1 MANRFTLQTLC
12 CTYSHCL
19 ILWPEGWVFVSW
31 RNGLQKLVQ
40 LAVILVLAPSLAL
53 LHGLWARSR
62 LSITIAVNRSIQA
75 SCASFIPTSTV
86 ASAEKIHQMN
96 CASISSREK
105 ICRSLL
111 KNQRMKWQFRR
122 KKCQKQRKQNR
133 KETLVRTSRC
143 RTIYIGFF
151 FQRRIFPDLLAIRR
165 EA

>member
-1 MANRFTLQTLC
+1 MLR
-12 CTYSHCL
+12 
-19 ILWPEGWVFVSW
+19 WPEGWVFVSW
-31 RNGLQKLVQ
+31 RNRLQKLFH
-40 LAVILVLAPSLAL
+40 LAVILLLAPSLAL

-111 KNQRMKWQFRR
+111 NNQRMKWRCRR
-122 KKCQKQRKQNR
+122 KKYQEHCRKQRKQKR

-143 RTIYIGFF
+143 RLFYIGFF
-151 FQRRIFPDLLAIRR
+151 FQRHLFPGLLAIHK